1 MSSRIPNT
9 YVPAETVDAALE
21 LLSDDAGARVIA
33 GGYSLLPQVKD
44 GIETPNR
51 LVDIS
56 NIDELRGISHR
67 AGETRI
73 GALTTHD
80 RIATS
85 TIVWEHAHAL
95 AEAADS
101 VGDAQARRQGTIA
114 GNIVCAD
121 PKYDAP
127 AAFLAL
133 DGRVVVR
140 GSDGERTIGVDEW
153 FCGPDGTALAPDEL
167 VTEVVVPEA
176 ERSGYVRTSE
186 YSGYAIVGV
195 ASALEIDAGTVE
207 SARVAVNGAKSY
219 PIRLPNVEE
228 TLVGGS
234 IDDDLRSRA
243 ADAALR
249 DVDPDTLLAN
259 DAAGG
264 QYRLRLV
271 RSYCREAIERA
282 TTGN

>member
-44 GIETPNR
+44 GIETPNC

-67 AGETRI
+67 AGEIRI

-85 TIVWEHAHAL
+85 TIVREHAHAL

-114 GNIVCAD
+114 GNIVFAD

-133 DGRVVVR
+133 NGRVVVR
-140 GSDGERTIGVDEW
+140 GSDGERAIGVDEW
-153 FCGPDGTALAPDEL
+153 FRGPDETALAPDEL

-195 ASALEIDAGTVE
+195 ASTIEIDAGTVE
-207 SARVAVNGAKSY
+207 SARVAVNGAKPY

-234 IDDDLRSRA
+234 IDDKLRSRA

-259 DAAGG
+259 DAAKG